1 MVLAFSGWND
11 AGSAASS
18 AAEYLDQSW
27 SAAPFATIDAEEFF
41 DFTAIR
47 PSIEL
52 TQSGERRISWP
63 STTFSIAEGALEGRD
78 LILVRGAEPQL
89 KWRAFTETIL
99 GVAEDLGAS
108 MIVTFGALLADVPHT
123 RPTVVYGSSSGGSAE
138 LDDLEPSTYEGPT
151 GIIGVIHSACSVA
164 GIPYA
169 SLWAAVPTYVPGA
182 ASPKAALAL
191 LKRLRDLLG
200 AEFETDELQRESQE
214 YVRQVDAYVEED
226 PETIEFIAE
235 LERHYDANH
244 EASPEQLVAEVEQFL
259 RQRGDH

>member
-78 LILVRGAEPQL
+78 LILVRGVNPNSN
-89 KWRAFTETIL
+89 
-99 GVAEDLGAS
+99 GA
-108 MIVTFGALLADVPHT
+108 P
-123 RPTVVYGSSSGGSAE
+123 
-138 LDDLEPSTYEGPT
+138 
-151 GIIGVIHSACSVA
+151 
-164 GIPYA
+164 
-169 SLWAAVPTYVPGA
+169 
-182 ASPKAALAL
+182 SPKRSWVWPRISAL
-191 LKRLRDLLG
+191 
-200 AEFETDELQRESQE
+200 
-214 YVRQVDAYVEED
+214 
-226 PETIEFIAE
+226 P
-235 LERHYDANH
+235 
-244 EASPEQLVAEVEQFL
+244 
-259 RQRGDH
+259 

>member
-11 AGSAASS
+11 AGNAASS
-18 AAEYLDQSW
+18 AAEYLEQSW
-27 SAAPFATIDAEEFF
+27 GAAPFATIDAEEFF

-47 PSIEL
+47 PMIEL
-52 TQSGERRISWP
+52 TPSGGRRISWP
-63 STTFSIAEGALEGRD
+63 TTTFAIAEGALEGRD
-78 LILVRGAEPQL
+78 LIIVRGVEPQL
-89 KWRAFTETIL
+89 KWRTFTETIL
-99 GVAEDLGAS
+99 GVAEDMGAS
-108 MIVTFGALLADVPHT
+108 LIVTFGALLADVPHT
-123 RPTVVYGSSSGGSAE
+123 RPTVVYGSASGGAPE
-138 LDDLEPSTYEGPT
+138 LEGLEQSSYEGPT
-151 GIIGVIHSACSVA
+151 GIVGVLHSACAVA

-182 ASPKAALAL
+182 VSPKAALAL

-200 AEFETDELQRESQE
+200 ADFETDELQRESLE
-214 YVRQVDAYVEED
+214 YVRQVDSYVEED
-226 PETIEFIAE
+226 PETVEFILE